1 MSVFRIKKNSNYTV
15 MSNYHFKEKGMSLK
29 AKGLLSLML
38 SLPDDWDYSIAGLV
52 TLSSDGES
60 SVRTALQELEKFGY
74 LKRERTRRNGKLD
87 DIIYNIYETP
97 QSDFLNVEN
106 LKQENL
112 ILENP
117 CQLNTDNKLNT
128 KEINHKCTNI
138 GQKSKIDKKINIII
152 KKCIEYDIDESVIDL
167 LEKFFRNLLEEKKM
181 VTNDKVEAILI
192 KLKKVDITTQKRAVQ
207 LSLDNG
213 YMNID
218 PDWLRNKKDSYNQSI
233 HINQDNQTREEHEK
247 LVEMIKNNDPSMH
260 KF

>member
-1 MSVFRIKKNSNYTV
+1 MFT
-15 MSNYHFKEKGMSLK
+15 
-29 AKGLLSLML
+29 
-38 SLPDDWDYSIAGLV
+38 
-52 TLSSDGES
+52 
-60 SVRTALQELEKFGY
+60 
-74 LKRERTRRNGKLD
+74 
-87 DIIYNIYETP
+87 
-97 QSDFLNVEN
+97 
-106 LKQENL
+106 
-112 ILENP
+112 
-117 CQLNTDNKLNT
+117 
-128 KEINHKCTNI
+128 
-138 GQKSKIDKKINIII
+138 KIDKKIDIII

-218 PDWLRNKKDSYNQSI
+218 PDWLKNKKNSYNPDI

-247 LVEMIKNNDPSMH
+247 LVKMIKNNDPSMH